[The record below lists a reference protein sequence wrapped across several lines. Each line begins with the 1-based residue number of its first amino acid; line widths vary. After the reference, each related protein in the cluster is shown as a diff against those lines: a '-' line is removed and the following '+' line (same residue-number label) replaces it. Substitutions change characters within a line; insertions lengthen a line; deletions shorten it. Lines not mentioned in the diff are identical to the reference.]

1 MSDELNTKVA
11 ELRTKLESLQDLVAM
26 DDVTRQLGD
35 LATTITGLP
44 AKVKQLRDKGYLY
57 ANFLEQK
64 TTTLDEQWAAVRGSV
79 SQSIQD
85 ELQRA
90 QDQIEEIDD
99 LWGKLDAALA
109 QGGQPAPTRTGAGS
123 LGAKMQTAI
132 QSAQKAGAGAKI
144 AGAVKPSGAGG
155 ALSQMAQ
162 PPKPAGGGLVKGA
175 MSGAATGTKP
185 DALISQLDGAMSR
198 LSSEVD
204 GAKRRIEGMYGEIPN
219 NVSQTVSQIY
229 LIETYLERA
238 GEASFPLLAGE
249 AIYMVVEAEWKKG
262 KDKDDNP
269 DGLLYIT
276 NQRVVMEQ
284 KEKVGKKLGMF
295 GGKAVQGLV
304 WESPVGAITDVT
316 FEKKG
321 MFGGIDLV
329 TLKFGSG
336 GPFGETTL
344 EVKDGLHAKWFAG
357 KLKQAASG
365 EIDAERVGE
374 HKTLTMEA
382 VADAPTMCPS
392 CGATFTEPIVRG
404 MTQITCIYCGT
415 VVRLG

>member
-1 MSDELNTKVA
+1 MSAELTTRVA
-11 ELRTKLESLQDLVAM
+11 ELHTKLDSLQQLVAM
-26 DDVTRQLGD
+26 DDVTRRLGD

-44 AKVKQLRDKGYLY
+44 AQVKQLRDKGYVY

-64 TTTLDEQWAAVRGSV
+64 ATALDQQWAAVRENV
-79 SQSIQD
+79 SQSIQQ

-90 QDQIEEIDD
+90 QAQIEEIDD
-99 LWGKLDAALA
+99 LWEKLDAALA
-109 QGGQPAPTRTGAGS
+109 QGGQPTPVKGAS
-123 LGAKMQTAI
+123 LGAKMQTAM
-132 QSAQKAGAGAKI
+132 QSAQKVGGAGAKM
-144 AGAVKPSGAGG
+144 AGAIKPSGAAG
-155 ALSQMAQ
+155 ALSNMT
-162 PPKPAGGGLVKGA
+162 PPAKSAGGGLAKAGLGGA
-175 MSGAATGTKP
+175 VAGANP
-185 DALISQLDGAMSR
+185 EALISQLDGAMAR

-204 GAKRRIEGMYGEIPN
+204 GAKRRIEGLYGEIPN
-219 NVSQTVSQIY
+219 NVDQTVGQIDQ
-229 LIETYLERA
+229 IERYLERA

-262 KDKDDNP
+262 KDKEDNP

-295 GGKAVQGLV
+295 GGKAVQGLA
-304 WESPVGAITDVT
+304 WESPIGSITDVT

-344 EVKDGLHAKWFAG
+344 EIKDGLHAQWFAG

-365 EIDAERVGE
+365 EIESERVGE
-374 HKTLTMEA
+374 HKTVTMQA
-382 VADAPTMCPS
+382 VVDAPTMCPS

-404 MTQITCIYCGT
+404 MTQISCTYCGT